1 MQGNENMIFA
11 VKSNNSSEL
20 IKMSDNSHWV
30 FKNRI
35 AFLLLV
41 FILFPITLT
50 RLKSQQL
57 PVYSQYM
64 MNSYLLNPAVAGHEG
79 YTSLS
84 LVAREQW
91 IGLKDAP
98 STYAFSAQTRLLKN
112 SFISRSASIRKRRQ
126 IASRSGRVGLAG
138 YVFTDFNGA
147 FNRTGMQAT
156 YAYHIPFDRSQLS
169 FGLSVTGFQF
179 RMNEDKMILHD
190 ADDELMLNTRK
201 SAFIPD
207 ANFGAYYTDRYMYV
221 GLSAMQLF
229 ESLLKL
235 SDGDL
240 GPGFKMVRHYFLM
253 GGYRFEINPDL
264 VIEPSALLKMT
275 EKFVSQLDVNVKAL
289 FSKQYWVGLSYRT
302 GGSYSLSEES
312 IDGIGSSIIVMG
324 GVRVNQY
331 YIGYAFDYTLS
342 AIGKRTW
349 GSHEFTV
356 AAKFG
361 DTARRY
367 RWLNRY

>member
-1 MQGNENMIFA
+1 M
-11 VKSNNSSEL
+11 KT
-20 IKMSDNSHWV
+20 K
-30 FKNRI
+30 
-35 AFLLLV
+35 V
-41 FILFPITLT
+41 FILAFIMVFLAMVPAV
-50 RLKSQQL
+50 KSQQL

-79 YTSLS
+79 YTSLN

-98 STYAFSAQTRLLKN
+98 STYAFSVQTRLLKN
-112 SFISRSASIRKRRQ
+112 SFISRSASIRRRRR
-126 IASRSGRVGLAG
+126 IASRSGRVGIAG

-147 FNRTGMQAT
+147 FNRTGLQAS

-179 RMNEDKMILHD
+179 RMNEDKMVLHD
-190 ADDELMLNTRK
+190 IDDELLLGTRK
-201 SAFIPD
+201 TAFIPD
-207 ANFGAYYTDRYMYV
+207 ANVGIYYTDKYMYV

-229 ESLLKL
+229 QSVLKL

-253 GGYRFEINPDL
+253 GGYRFEVNRDL
-264 VIEPSALLKMT
+264 VIEPSVLLKLT

-289 FSKQYWVGLSYRT
+289 FNKQYWVGLSYRT

-312 IDGIGSSIIVMG
+312 ISGVGSSVILLG
-324 GVRVNQY
+324 GVKIENYFV
-331 YIGYAFDYTLS
+331 GYAFDYTLS

-349 GSHEFTV
+349 GSHEIIV

>member
-1 MQGNENMIFA
+1 MIRDFSGKGNVQRWLRLLLIPENVNTLMKAKAGI
-11 VKSNNSSEL
+11 
-20 IKMSDNSHWV
+20 
-30 FKNRI
+30 
-35 AFLLLV
+35 LV
-41 FILFPITLT
+41 FIMVLLAAGTAV
-50 RLKSQQL
+50 KSQQL

-64 MNSYLLNPAVAGHEG
+64 LNSYLLNPAVAGHEG
-79 YTSLS
+79 YTSLN
-84 LVAREQW
+84 LLAREQW

-112 SFISRSASIRKRRQ
+112 SFISRSANIRRRRK

-169 FGLSVTGFQF
+169 FGLSVTGYQF
-179 RMNEDKMILHD
+179 SMNEDKMSWKD
-190 ADDELMLNTRK
+190 PDDQLLLDTRR

-207 ANFGAYYTDRYMYV
+207 ANFGVYYTDRYMYV

-229 ESLLKL
+229 QSSLKL

-240 GPGFKMVRHYFLM
+240 GPGFKMVRHYFLI
-253 GGYRFEINPDL
+253 GGYRFEVNRDL
-264 VIEPSALLKMT
+264 VIEPSVLLKTT
-275 EKFVSQLDVNVKAL
+275 EKFMSQLDLNVKVL
-289 FSKQYWVGLSYRT
+289 FNRQYWAGLSYRT

-312 IDGIGSSIIVMG
+312 ISGVGSSVIVMG
-324 GVRVNQY
+324 GVKVDQY
-331 YIGYAFDYTLS
+331 LFGYAFDYTLS

-349 GSHEFTV
+349 GSHEFMV

>member
-1 MQGNENMIFA
+1 
-11 VKSNNSSEL
+11 
-20 IKMSDNSHWV
+20 
-30 FKNRI
+30 
-35 AFLLLV
+35 
-41 FILFPITLT
+41 
-50 RLKSQQL
+50 
-57 PVYSQYM
+57 
-64 MNSYLLNPAVAGHEG
+64 
-79 YTSLS
+79 
-84 LVAREQW
+84 
-91 IGLKDAP
+91 
-98 STYAFSAQTRLLKN
+98 
-112 SFISRSASIRKRRQ
+112 
-126 IASRSGRVGLAG
+126 
-138 YVFTDFNGA
+138 
-147 FNRTGMQAT
+147 
-156 YAYHIPFDRSQLS
+156 
-169 FGLSVTGFQF
+169 
-179 RMNEDKMILHD
+179 LHD

>member
-1 MQGNENMIFA
+1 MKA
-11 VKSNNSSEL
+11 KVK
-20 IKMSDNSHWV
+20 
-30 FKNRI
+30 
-35 AFLLLV
+35 LLV
-41 FILFPITLT
+41 FITLLLAFYT
-50 RLKSQQL
+50 LAESQQL
-57 PVYSQYM
+57 PIYSQYM
-64 MNSYLLNPAVAGHEG
+64 INSYLLNPAVAGHEG
-79 YTSLS
+79 YTSLN
-84 LVAREQW
+84 LIAREQW

-112 SFISRSASIRKRRQ
+112 SFISHSASIRKRRKV
-126 IASRSGRVGLAG
+126 ASRSGRVGLAG
-138 YVFTDFNGA
+138 YVFSDFNGA
-147 FNRTGMQAT
+147 FNRTGIQGT

-179 RMNEDKMILHD
+179 RMNEKKMILHD
-190 ADDELMLNTRK
+190 ADDELLLNTRK

-207 ANFGAYYTDRYMYV
+207 ANVGVYYTDRYMYA
-221 GLSAMQLF
+221 GISAMQLF
-229 ESLLKL
+229 QSLLKL

-253 GGYRFEINPDL
+253 GGYRFEVNRDL
-264 VIEPSALLKMT
+264 VIEPSVLLKTT
-275 EKFVSQLDVNVKAL
+275 EKFVSQLDINVKAL
-289 FSKQYWVGLSYRT
+289 FNRQYWVGLSYRT

-312 IDGIGSSIIVMG
+312 INGVGSSIIVLG
-324 GVRVNQY
+324 GVKVDQY
-331 YIGYAFDYTLS
+331 FIGYAFDYTLS

-349 GSHEFTV
+349 GSHEFML